1 MLSKCLC
8 EEYVQAHCAKIL
20 RLPTYDLVTRQSAVE
35 AAFVSLACLEQDAM
49 TRREE
54 ILLADNTKKYEVLY
68 IVRPNLDEE
77 AVDRTVATVEEHM
90 KTLGCNIESTEKKGR
105 RRLAYEVKKM
115 RDGYYVLT
123 LFTAPPATITPL
135 NRYLVLNEDLIR
147 HIVVVREEEAVV
159 Q

>member
-1 MLSKCLC
+1 
-8 EEYVQAHCAKIL
+8 
-20 RLPTYDLVTRQSAVE
+20 
-35 AAFVSLACLEQDAM
+35 M

-54 ILLADNTKKYEVLY
+54 ILLSDNKKYEVLY

-90 KTLGCNIESTEKKGR
+90 KTLGCTVESTEKKGR

-123 LFTAPPATITPL
+123 LFNAPPSTITPF
-135 NRYLVLNEDLIR
+135 NRYLSLNEDVIR
-147 HIVVVREEEAVV
+147 SIVVVREEDEAAVA

>member
-1 MLSKCLC
+1 LL
-8 EEYVQAHCAKIL
+8 
-20 RLPTYDLVTRQSAVE
+20 
-35 AAFVSLACLEQDAM
+35 SLACLEQDAT

-54 ILLADNTKKYEVLY
+54 ILLADNKQYEVLY

-90 KTLGCNIESTEKKGR
+90 KALGLNIESTEKKGR

-123 LFTAPPATITPL
+123 LFTAATSTITGL
-135 NRYLVLNEDLIR
+135 NRYLTLNEDIIR
-147 HIVVVREEEAVV
+147 HLVVVREEEPVTT
-159 Q
+159 